1 MENIIELKDVRKEY
15 PNAHGGTVA
24 LEGVSLKLQKGQSL
38 AIVGPSG
45 SGKTTLLQL
54 IGGLDSP
61 SKGSVSVAGQDL
73 GALSDNDLA
82 KFRNKTIGFIFQFFN
97 LQGYFSAQENVA
109 FPLILGGMSTAKAY
123 EKAAALL
130 KQVGLED
137 RLSHVPAQ
145 MSGGEM
151 QRVAVARALAQD
163 PHLLLADEPT
173 ANLDAEN
180 AKRVVDLLHEV
191 AEAGTTLIVIT
202 HDSSLAKQFNQMLK
216 LNKGKV
222 VA

>member
-1 MENIIELKDVRKEY
+1 MEHILELQGVRKEFVG
-15 PNAHGGTVA
+15 AQGAIVA
-24 LEGVSLKLQKGQSL
+24 LDNLSVTLKKGESL

-54 IGGLDSP
+54 VGGLDVP
-61 SKGSVSVAGQDL
+61 SKGKVTVAGQDL
-73 GALSDNDLA
+73 SALSDTALA

-97 LQGYFSAQENVA
+97 LQGYFTAQENVA
-109 FPLILGGMSTAKAY
+109 FPLILGGMSTKQAS
-123 EKAAALL
+123 EKAAKLL
-130 KQVGLED
+130 KQVGLQD
-137 RLSHVPAQ
+137 RLDHVPAQ

-163 PHLLLADEPT
+163 PQLLLADEPT

-180 AKRVVDLLHEV
+180 AARVVELLHAV
-191 AEAGTTLIVIT
+191 AKSGTTLVVIT
-202 HDSSLAKQFNQMLK
+202 HDSALAKQFQHTLH
-216 LNKGKV
+216 LSKGKA